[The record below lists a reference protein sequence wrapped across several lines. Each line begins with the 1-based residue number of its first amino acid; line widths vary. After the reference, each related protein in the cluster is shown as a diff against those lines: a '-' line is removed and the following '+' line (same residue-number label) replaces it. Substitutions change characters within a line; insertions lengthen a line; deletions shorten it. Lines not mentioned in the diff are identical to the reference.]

1 MGDQQLGISI
11 PFNGLQLVKIVYVEA
26 LLLGLNDEPLN
37 NECYDYRQIGIVVLW
52 EAFKLE
58 LWTKKS

>member
-1 MGDQQLGISI
+1 
-11 PFNGLQLVKIVYVEA
+11 

>member
-37 NECYDYRQIGIVVLW
+37 NECYDYRQIGIVVL
-52 EAFKLE
+52 
-58 LWTKKS
+58 